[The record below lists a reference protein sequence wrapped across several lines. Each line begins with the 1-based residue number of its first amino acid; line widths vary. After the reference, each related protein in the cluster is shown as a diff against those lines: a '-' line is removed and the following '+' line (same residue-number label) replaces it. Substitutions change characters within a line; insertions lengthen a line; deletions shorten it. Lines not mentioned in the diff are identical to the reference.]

1 MDPATR
7 LLRLLSLLQAQP
19 HRSGPDLAARLG
31 VTDRTLRRDVA
42 RLREAGYPVEAAPG
56 LVGGYRLGVG
66 GRLPPLLLDDDEAV
80 AITLGLR
87 LATATSLAGMEP
99 AAVAALAKIE
109 AVMPSRLAER
119 IRDLTQG
126 LVQMRGPEL
135 PQVDPGVLVV
145 VAGACRGAEG
155 LRFGYLSHEGEKS
168 ERSVEALAVVHTG
181 RRWYLVARDRD
192 RQAWRTFRIDR
203 ISEPELTGHRY
214 TFRDP
219 PDPEAMVAEATHVAP
234 WLIEARLRVD
244 GSPDSV
250 RRRLPP
256 TMAVVE
262 SDPSGDG
269 NRAIVRTGANN
280 LGPLVGFVMEMPFGV
295 EVLAPP
301 ELRKAVR
308 DRARQLAGFNRA

>member
-19 HRSGPDLAARLG
+19 HWSGPDLAARLA
-31 VTDRTLRRDVA
+31 VTDRTLRRDVT

-87 LATATSLAGMEP
+87 LATTTSLAGMES

-109 AVMPSRLAER
+109 SVMPSRLAER
-119 IRDLTQG
+119 IKDLTQG

-135 PQVDPGVLVV
+135 PQVDPAVLVV
-145 VAGACRGAEG
+145 AAGACRGSEG
-155 LRFGYLSHEGEKS
+155 LRFRYLNHDGE
-168 ERSVEALAVVHTG
+168 ETDRSVEALAIVHTG

-192 RQAWRTFRIDR
+192 RQAWRTFRVDR
-203 ISEPELTGHRY
+203 IREPALTGHRY
-214 TFRDP
+214 RFEDP
-219 PDPEAMVAEATHVAP
+219 PDPEAMVAEATNVAP
-234 WLIEARLRVD
+234 WLLEARLLVD
-244 GSPDSV
+244 SPPATV
-250 RRRLPP
+250 RRRFPP

-262 SDPSGDG
+262 ADPEGDPE
-269 NRAIVRTGANN
+269 RSIVRIGANG
-280 LGPLVGFVMEMPFGV
+280 LGPLVGFVMEMPFV
-295 EVLAPP
+295 VAVLAPP
-301 ELRKAVR
+301 ELREAVR
-308 DRARQLAGFNRA
+308 IHAGRLAASNA